1 MSKQNNKGGLLDQ
14 LAEKPI
20 KRLVDESVE
29 QPVGNSVRHER
40 FGLIKRRY
48 KTTVGDVAFARLS
61 LTGSVSFLMLAFFWR
76 SLMNSRFTLREQFA
90 HPSMV
95 LIVVLVHIFCILL
108 MIFHLFLMEKY
119 NVTIYEEG
127 VEFVG
132 TRSKRV
138 RSFAYNAIVNFQ
150 KRNNYFKIETGSSKK
165 LTLNSLTVAK
175 VKEVGN
181 TLDIAIKD
189 SGRSK

>member
-29 QPVGNSVRHER
+29 QSVRNSVRHER

-61 LTGSVSFLMLAFFWR
+61 FTGSVSFMMLAFYWR

-95 LIVVLVHIFCILL
+95 LIVVLVHISFILL
-108 MIFHLFLMEKY
+108 MIAHLFLMEKY

-138 RSFAYNAIVNFQ
+138 RSFAYNEIINFQ
-150 KRNNYFKIETGSSKK
+150 KRNTYFKIETGYSKK
-165 LTLNSLTVAK
+165 FTLNSLTVAS
-175 VKEVGN
+175 VKEVGT
-181 TLDIAIKD
+181 TLDREIKE
-189 SGRSK
+189 SERTK